1 MQCHNEANHNFC
13 KMLPQSGVIIKNNCI
28 DCHMPAKPS
37 NVIRVESVDGK
48 MAIPYM
54 VRTHRIAV
62 YPEESKKIMS
72 FIKSQKD

>member
-1 MQCHNEANHNFC
+1 
-13 KMLPQSGVIIKNNCI
+13 
-28 DCHMPAKPS
+28 
-37 NVIRVESVDGK
+37 VIRVESVDGK

-54 VRTHRIAV
+54 VRTHRIAI